1 MTAHH
6 VYVLA
11 RGGSLDDI
19 RRFYGQVL
27 GLTEFEK
34 PSSLAHVAVLW
45 FEAGPVKF
53 HVGSV
58 ERGTVGDGHT
68 ALAVPDVAAAR
79 ARVAAHGGPVDDAV
93 IPMGYDRFY
102 TRDPWGNQFEIL
114 PMGLP

>member
-6 VYVLA
+6 VYLMA
-11 RGGSLDDI
+11 PGASLDDI

-27 GLTEFEK
+27 GLREYEK
-34 PSSLAHVAVLW
+34 PPSLAHIDVVW
-45 FEAGPVKF
+45 FKAGPVKF
-53 HVGSV
+53 HVGAV
-58 ERGTVGDGHT
+58 ETGTVGDGHT

-79 ARVAAHGGPVDDAV
+79 VRIAAQGGPVDDAV

-114 PMGLP
+114 PEGLP